1 MEIKRTE
8 IQQQLQDFLLNEG
21 WIESTEEF
29 DLNNSFREDL
39 KFTKIEMNEMFFMVE
54 NEFDILIT
62 VKNEKET
69 DTIGDLLNLII
80 EKRELTYN
88 S

>member
-1 MEIKRTE
+1 MEVNRFE

-29 DLNNSFREDL
+29 DLDNSFRGVL
-39 KFTKIEMNEMFFMVE
+39 KFTKREMQEMLFMTE

-62 VKNEKET
+62 AKEEQEIE
-69 DTIGDLLNLII
+69 TIGDLVSLIVEKKNL
-80 EKRELTYN
+80 
-88 S
+88 

>member
-1 MEIKRTE
+1 MKTNRTE

-39 KFTKIEMNEMFFMVE
+39 KFTKVEMNEMFFMTE

-62 VKNEKET
+62 AQDEQKTE
-69 DTIGDLLNLII
+69 TIGDLVNLII
-80 EKRELTYN
+80 EKKDL
-88 S
+88 

>member
-1 MEIKRTE
+1 MKVNRTE

-29 DLNNSFREDL
+29 DLGNSFRGNL
-39 KFTKIEMNEMFFMVE
+39 KFTNREIQEMFFMTE

-62 VKNEKET
+62 SKEEKET
-69 DTIGDLLNLII
+69 ETIGDLLDLIVEKKNL
-80 EKRELTYN
+80 
-88 S
+88 

>member
-1 MEIKRTE
+1 MKVNRTE

-29 DLNNSFREDL
+29 DLGNSFRGNL
-39 KFTKIEMNEMFFMVE
+39 KFTNREMQEMFFMTE

-62 VKNEKET
+62 AKEEQET
-69 DTIGDLLNLII
+69 ETIGDLVDLII
-80 EKRELTYN
+80 EKKTLL
-88 S
+88 

>member
-1 MEIKRTE
+1 MKTNRTE

-29 DLNNSFREDL
+29 QLENSFRGNL
-39 KFTKIEMNEMFFMVE
+39 KFTNREMQEMFFMTE

-62 VKNEKET
+62 AKEEQET
-69 DTIGDLLNLII
+69 ETIGDLVDLII
-80 EKRELTYN
+80 EKKMLL
-88 S
+88 

>member
-1 MEIKRTE
+1 MKTNRTE

-29 DLNNSFREDL
+29 QLENSFRGDL
-39 KFTKIEMNEMFFMVE
+39 KFTNREMQEMFFMTE

-62 VKNEKET
+62 DKEEQET
-69 DTIGDLLNLII
+69 ETIGDLVDLIV
-80 EKRELTYN
+80 EKKTLL
-88 S
+88 

>member
-1 MEIKRTE
+1 MKVNRTE

-29 DLNNSFREDL
+29 DLGNSFRGNL
-39 KFTKIEMNEMFFMVE
+39 KFTNREMQEMFFMTE

-62 VKNEKET
+62 AQEEQET
-69 DTIGDLLNLII
+69 ETIGDMLDLIVEKKNL
-80 EKRELTYN
+80 
-88 S
+88 

>member
-1 MEIKRTE
+1 METNRNE
-8 IQQQLQDFLLNEG
+8 LQQQLQNFLLNEG

-62 VKNEKET
+62 SKEEQDT
-69 DTIGDLLNLII
+69 ETIGDLLDLIV
-80 EKRELTYN
+80 EKRNL
-88 S
+88 

>member
-1 MEIKRTE
+1 MKANRTE
-8 IQQQLQDFLLNEG
+8 IQQQLQNFLLDER
-21 WIESTEEF
+21 WIEGIEEF
-29 DLNNSFREDL
+29 KMGNSFREDL
-39 KFTKIEMNEMFFMVE
+39 KFTKIELNEMFFMIE
-54 NEFDILIT
+54 NEFDILISA
-62 VKNEKET
+62 KNEKET

>member
-1 MEIKRTE
+1 MKANRIE

-29 DLNNSFREDL
+29 KLENSFREDL
-39 KFTKIEMNEMFFMVE
+39 KFTKVEMNEMFFMTE

-62 VKNEKET
+62 AQDEQKTE
-69 DTIGDLLNLII
+69 TIGDLVNLII
-80 EKRELTYN
+80 EKKNL
-88 S
+88 

>member
-1 MEIKRTE
+1 MKTSRIE

-29 DLNNSFREDL
+29 QLENSFRGDL
-39 KFTKIEMNEMFFMVE
+39 KFTNREMQEMFFMTE

-62 VKNEKET
+62 TKEEQET
-69 DTIGDLLNLII
+69 ETIGDLVDLII
-80 EKRELTYN
+80 EKETLL
-88 S
+88 

>member
-1 MEIKRTE
+1 MKVNRTE

-29 DLNNSFREDL
+29 DLGNTFRGNL
-39 KFTKIEMNEMFFMVE
+39 KFTNREMQEMFFMAE

-62 VKNEKET
+62 AQEEQET
-69 DTIGDLLNLII
+69 ETIGELLDLIVEKKNL
-80 EKRELTYN
+80 
-88 S
+88 

>member
-1 MEIKRTE
+1 MEKNRIE
-8 IQQQLQDFLLNEG
+8 LQQQLQNFLLNEG

-62 VKNEKET
+62 SKEEQDT
-69 DTIGDLLNLII
+69 ETIGELLDLIV
-80 EKRELTYN
+80 EKRNL
-88 S
+88 

>member
-1 MEIKRTE
+1 MEINKTK

-62 VKNEKET
+62 SKEEQDT
-69 DTIGDLLNLII
+69 ETIGDLLDLIVEKKNL
-80 EKRELTYN
+80 
-88 S
+88 